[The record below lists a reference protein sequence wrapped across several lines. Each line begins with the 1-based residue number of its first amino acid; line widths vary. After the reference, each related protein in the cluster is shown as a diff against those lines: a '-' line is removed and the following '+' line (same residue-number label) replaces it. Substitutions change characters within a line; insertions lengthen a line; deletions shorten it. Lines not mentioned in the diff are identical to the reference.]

1 MGALSTGI
9 RWVLEFFFN
18 LTGNYGLAIIMLT
31 ILVRLVLFP
40 LFQKQL
46 SVSAQM
52 RKLNPHLKEIQE
64 KYKDKPEEYQKKTM
78 ELYQQHKVNPF
89 SGCLPTLVQFP
100 VMIALYNV
108 LMKQISTA
116 QAASFLWVAD
126 LSKPDPYVLPILV
139 GITTFGQAKT
149 MSMDQDPNSKT
160 MIWMMPIFMLF
171 MSYRFAAGLALYWTV
186 FNFFSMTQQFLFN
199 RAWEKKEMQLE
210 GQKEGKSNEKG
221 RKIRKDS

>member
-1 MGALSTGI
+1 MGTLATGI
-9 RWVLEFFFN
+9 RWVLELFYTW
-18 LTGNYGLAIIMLT
+18 TGNYGVAIIMLT

-46 SVSAQM
+46 TASAQM
-52 RKLNPHLKEIQE
+52 RKLNPFLKEIQE
-64 KYKDKPEEYQKKTM
+64 KYKDQPEEYQKKTM
-78 ELYQQHKVNPF
+78 ELYQKHKVNPLG
-89 SGCLPTLVQFP
+89 GCLPTLVQFP

-139 GITTFGQAKT
+139 GISSFGQAKT
-149 MSMDQDPNSKT
+149 MAMDQDPNSKT
-160 MIWMMPIFMLF
+160 KMWMMPIFMMF

-186 FNFFSMTQQFLFN
+186 FNLFSMTQQFLFN
-199 RAWEKKEMQLE
+199 KAWEKKELQEE
-210 GQKEGKSNEKG
+210 GQKEGKNSGKD
-221 RKIRKDS
+221 RKNRKDS